1 MIKKHYITCLLLIFI
16 FVVFTSTAINV
27 GAITDT
33 KNVSLTGVEAA
44 QKIESLLDDMTLSER
59 KGKVL
64 TSVLYSKYSF
74 NQQKN
79 IALNL
84 VTDTELNNECNVG
97 KAVECFVN
105 AENVIINEKEE
116 YELNAKSI
124 IYDMDFNELSIFEII
139 SELPFI
145 SNISKGNI
153 EYEKNTDISYKSEDT
168 TIASVDNK
176 GKIKALKEGNT
187 KILIIF
193 NNYTTLYVDVT
204 VKPQNASRPI
214 ALNSQR
220 FGDEE
225 KIVVEMTAPF
235 QFGLSDNSG
244 GNAEIITNQ
253 SIHIKAKHHSITNID
268 DLFSLESYVEQQ
280 ISYNKDGKVDSSKT
294 ISGNETRFFI
304 SSAENN
310 KKSSLQ
316 NKFSFMSLDNKNY
329 LYFIKDYQPEFEI
342 RKASYFEEKNEK
354 NESDVHQTNS
364 STNTGGITSQ
374 VYIDEDGIEN
384 TSYYSISF
392 NKAFYSLYQD
402 KSTSIYVNKKGKILF
417 GDTNAVEWGVE
428 DSKIAVISVNKDDP
442 YKASVT
448 GIQKGTTRIW
458 FMGADG
464 TVIYCGIEV
473 K

>member
-1 MIKKHYITCLLLIFI
+1 M
-16 FVVFTSTAINV
+16 SAGAIN
-27 GAITDT
+27 D
-33 KNVSLTGVEAA
+33 KKSVSLTGYEAA
-44 QKIESLLDDMTLSER
+44 QEIEPLLDDMTLSER
-59 KGKVL
+59 KGEVL

-79 IALNL
+79 IAINL
-84 VTDTELNNECNVG
+84 VTDTKLNNEHSVG

-105 AENVIINEKEE
+105 AENVIINENEE

-124 IYDMDFNELSIFEII
+124 IYDMAFNELSIFEII
-139 SELPFI
+139 SEIPSI

-153 EYEKNTDISYKSEDT
+153 EYKANEDISYKSEDIN
-168 TIASVDNK
+168 IASVDSK

-187 KILIIF
+187 KIFITF

-225 KIVVEMTAPF
+225 KIVVEMTVPF

-268 DLFSLESYVEQQ
+268 DLFSFDSYVEQQ
-280 ISYNKDGKVDSSKT
+280 ISYNNDTVTDSLTK
-294 ISGNETRFFI
+294 ISGNEIRFFT
-304 SSAENN
+304 SSTENN
-310 KKSSLQ
+310 IKSSLQ
-316 NKFSFMSLDNKNY
+316 NKLSSINLDNKNY
-329 LYFIKDYQPEFEI
+329 VYFIRNCQPEFEI
-342 RKASYFEEKNEK
+342 RKANYFEGYSKK
-354 NESDVHQTNS
+354 SESDTYLTNNT
-364 STNTGGITSQ
+364 TNTGGTTSQ

-392 NKAFYSLYQD
+392 DKALYCLYADAD
-402 KSTSIYVNKKGKILF
+402 KSTSISVNKRGEVLF

-428 DSKIAVISVNKDDP
+428 DSKIAVISVNKNDP
-442 YKASVT
+442 YKANIT
-448 GIQKGTTRIW
+448 GLKKGTTRIW